1 MREKEKYFIL
11 RSTYSF
17 GNGILFELR
26 GLIQDK
32 LLLIIVEFI
41 ESLFCVLCF
50 FFLFQKEGKQHAN
63 VGI

>member
-32 LLLIIVEFI
+32 LLLIIVEFL

-50 FFLFQKEGKQHAN
+50 FFFQKEGKQHAN